1 MEKNETGNASIEEV
15 PQSNTENDSAEFFGA
30 LDQSLNSGILDDNET
45 SQATSVS
52 TGYNIPQQSPN
63 NEVQQEESV
72 ETLKKRYSDSS
83 KEGKRL
89 NERLTEIEPYMPIL
103 DAMREDPN
111 LIQHVRGYF
120 QGGGQAPQGM
130 KERLNLGEDFIFD
143 PDDAIANPDSDSA
156 QVLTATIDGVVQ
168 RRLSQAAQQQKAENQ
183 QLSEAARMKQKH
195 EMNDDEW
202 SEYIDYAKSHK
213 LTHDDIYYLKNREN
227 RDKKIAENA
236 SQNVMKQMKNT
247 QNRPSSL
254 AATGSAKVEIG
265 QEDQLFDAIMGIDKE
280 LDNAFG

>member
-15 PQSNTENDSAEFFGA
+15 PQSNTENDTAEFFGA

-52 TGYNIPQQSPN
+52 AGNNIPRQSPN

-89 NERLTEIEPYMPIL
+89 NERLTELEPYVPIL
-103 DAMREDPN
+103 DAMRDDPN

-120 QGGGQAPQGM
+120 EGGGQAPTSM
-130 KERLNLGEDFIFD
+130 KERLKLDEDIIND
-143 PDDAIANPDSDSA
+143 PDEAIANPNSESA
-156 QVLTATIDGVVQ
+156 QVLNATIDGVVQ
-168 RRLSQAAQQQKAENQ
+168 KRLSQAARVQQAENQ
-183 QLSEAARMKQKH
+183 QLNEAAMMKEKH
-195 EMNDDEW
+195 SMNEEEW
-202 SEYIDYAKSHK
+202 NEYISFAKDHK
-213 LTHDDIYYLKNREN
+213 LTHDDIYYLKNREG
-227 RDKKIAENA
+227 RDRKIAENA
-236 SQNVMKQMKNT
+236 SQDVMKQMKNT
-247 QNRPSSL
+247 QGRPSSL
-254 AATGSAKVEIG
+254 AATGSAKVETN
-265 QEDQLFDAIMGIDKE
+265 QENQLFDAILGIDKQ